1 MIHLGDITKIS
12 GYEVPIVDCVIGG
25 SPCQDLSI
33 AGKRAGLAGER
44 SGLYIEQIR
53 LIKEMREQDVR
64 RNNGRA
70 DRPVRPRFMVWENV
84 PGAFSSNKG
93 KDFAAVLEEA
103 IRIAEPEAPDVPV
116 PPKGWSNAGAIVG
129 DGWSVAW
136 RTHDAQYWGVPQRRK
151 RISLVADFGGKSA
164 PEILF
169 ECKSVSGNTEPGG
182 KERKRPS
189 EGTQVS
195 TSYAVR
201 IRGGCDGGGK
211 GALVQEEKSGTLG
224 TGNDQT
230 VFCIGSYHSNAWKSD
245 NPHSGVYEAE
255 VSKTL
260 DALNC
265 GYPACNQGGMA
276 VVGVAGFDGNMGAKA
291 GNIGY
296 AQEQSPTLNA
306 GKIMNVISFEPGI
319 MSRDGGHYSEDVC
332 GTLRANMGDNQFA
345 VCGMDGYNGA
355 LTGDVSSTL
364 GVNCGMTTGR
374 NGVVCLNDQGG
385 SVMGVSED
393 VAGAL
398 RAQEHG
404 HQPTV
409 YCLQGNGI
417 DRAETA
423 GCNGKGWRE
432 DQCYTLNTIDRP
444 AVIAIEN
451 HPADS
456 RVKLSDK
463 DLCQALTGRMG
474 TGGGNVPMVM
484 TCDMYNHTTT
494 GEIAATLNAS
504 SCSCAGRSGPSVMT
518 LAAQSYSEIKES
530 DVGAALKAAG
540 GVYGGGSE
548 NYAMTK
554 QTVRRVTPLECE
566 RLQGFPDGWT
576 DIGEWIDSKGKKHD
590 SSDSARYKA
599 LGNSIALPFWR
610 FLCKRISAQYA
621 RTATMASLFDGIG
634 GFPLVW
640 EEANGKGSAVWASE
654 IEEFPIAVTKY
665 HFGAE

>member
-53 LIKEMREQDVR
+53 LIKEMREQYVR
-64 RNNGRA
+64 NHRGSNVV
-70 DRPVRPRFMVWENV
+70 VRPRYMVWENV

-116 PPKGWSNAGAIVG
+116 PKGGWNTAGSIVG
-129 DGWSVAW
+129 DGWSIAW
-136 RTHDAQYWGVPQRRK
+136 RTHDAQHWGVPQRRK
-151 RISLVADFGGKSA
+151 RISLVADFGGRTA

-169 ECKSVSGNTEPGG
+169 ECKSVSRNTEPSGE
-182 KERKRPS
+182 ERERPS
-189 EGTQVS
+189 EGTERSV
-195 TSYAVR
+195 
-201 IRGGCDGGGK
+201 
-211 GALVQEEKSGTLG
+211 
-224 TGNDQT
+224 GN
-230 VFCIGSYHSNAWKSD
+230 SS
-245 NPHSGVYEAE
+245 
-255 VSKTL
+255 
-260 DALNC
+260 
-265 GYPACNQGGMA
+265 
-276 VVGVAGFDGNMGAKA
+276 GFDGNMGAKA

-319 MSRDGGHYSEDVC
+319 MSRDGGHCYENIC
-332 GTLRANMGDNQFA
+332 GTLRANMGDNQ
-345 VCGMDGYNGA
+345 
-355 LTGDVSSTL
+355 ST
-364 GVNCGMTTGR
+364 VM
-374 NGVVCLNDQGG
+374 CLNDQGG
-385 SVMGVSED
+385 SVMGISED
-393 VAGAL
+393 VTGAL
-398 RAQEHG
+398 KAQEHG

-423 GCNGKGWRE
+423 GCNGKGWRT
-432 DQCYTLNTIDRP
+432 DQSYTLNTIDRP
-444 AVIAIEN
+444 AVVAIEN

-484 TCDMYNHTTT
+484 
-494 GEIAATLNAS
+494 GFAS
-504 SCSCAGRSGPSVMT
+504 
-518 LAAQSYSEIKES
+518 QSFAEIKES
-530 DVGAALKAAG
+530 DVGAALKAG
-540 GVYGGGSE
+540 GAYGGGSE
-548 NYAMTK
+548 NYAMQK
-554 QTVRRVTPLECE
+554 QTVRRLTPLECE

-576 DIGEWIDSKGKKHD
+576 DIGEWIDSKGKKHKC
-590 SSDSARYKA
+590 SDSARYKA

-621 RTATMASLFDGIG
+621 RKATMASLFDGIG
-634 GFPLVW
+634 GFPLAW

-654 IEEFPIAVTKY
+654 KDEFPMAVTKY
-665 HFGAE
+665 HFGE